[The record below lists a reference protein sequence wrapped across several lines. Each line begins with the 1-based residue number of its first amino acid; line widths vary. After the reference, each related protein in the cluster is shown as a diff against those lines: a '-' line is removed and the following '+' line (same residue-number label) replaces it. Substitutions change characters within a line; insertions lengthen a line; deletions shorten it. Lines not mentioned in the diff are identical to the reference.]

1 MKKILL
7 MLAVMAATALLPAR
21 AQDVALLQER
31 VKQLTGKV
39 ENLEE
44 TNLTLRRQIE
54 ELVREV
60 ASLRDQQ
67 RTQPAGTPASN
78 DDLREL
84 AKKVQ
89 EIERKRAAD
98 RDYLENEFDRLAKL
112 IKSSPASSPPPTRG
126 SSSSA
131 DLPKDAVEHTIA
143 SGDTLLAIALAYSK
157 ETGRKIT
164 TDLIMK
170 ANPGLDPR
178 KLQPGQKILVP
189 LP

>member
-1 MKKILL
+1 MKKISLVL
-7 MLAVMAATALLPAR
+7 MILTMALVFPVR
-21 AQDVALLQER
+21 AEDVAALEER
-31 VKQLTGKV
+31 VKRLTGYIQDLQ
-39 ENLEE
+39 EN
-44 TNLTLRRQIE
+44 NAFQKKQIE
-54 ELVREV
+54 ALVKEV
-60 ASLRDQQ
+60 SSLREQQ
-67 RTQPAGTPASN
+67 QSQPTTTAASN

-84 AKKVQ
+84 ARKVQ
-89 EIERKRAAD
+89 EIERKRETD
-98 RDYLENEFDRLAKL
+98 RDYLEKEFERLAKL
-112 IKSSPASSPPPTRG
+112 IKNTPAASAPVKVPN
-126 SSSSA
+126 SSS
-131 DLPKDAVEHTIA
+131 DLPPNALEHTIA